1 MHEYIGSPSVG
12 LTLYKLVK
20 RQMLAGLSEGEWKPG
35 EAIPAEK
42 QLSLRFS
49 VSIGTLRKAID
60 ELVAENILIRH
71 QGRGTFVAMH
81 SRDQHLFNFF
91 NVVRHDGQ
99 RTAPKL
105 SLLRFAKA
113 KAPKEVGERLG
124 IARSTKTFQFTNV
137 LALNNKPVQVDEIV
151 LPEALFAGL
160 SEAELRNRPSTLY
173 SLYQVAYGL
182 NVIRIEERVR
192 ATLASD
198 THAKLLNIEPGH
210 ALLQVHRTAFSYNNQ
225 PVEYRV
231 SHINTD
237 HYEYFPKM
245 AQ

>member
-1 MHEYIGSPSVG
+1 MQEYIASPNIG
-12 LTLYKLVK
+12 LTLYKSVK
-20 RQMLAGLSEGEWKPG
+20 RQMLTGLSKGEWKPG

-81 SRDQHLFNFF
+81 SRDQHMFHFF

-99 RTAPKL
+99 RTLPKI
-105 SLLRFAKA
+105 SLVQFAKA
-113 KAPKEVGERLG
+113 KAPKEIGERLG
-124 IARSTKTFQFTNV
+124 IARSAKTFQFTNI
-137 LALNNKPVQVDEIV
+137 LALNNTPVQIDEIV

-160 SEAELRNRPSTLY
+160 SEAQLRNRASTLY
-173 SLYQVAYGL
+173 SLYQVVFGL

-198 THAKLLNIEPGH
+198 AHAQLLKIEPGH

-231 SHINTD
+231 SHINTE
-237 HYEYFPKM
+237 HYEYFPKV